1 METVPIGK
9 ETKETL
15 ARSPSFQRFS
25 RFNRDA
31 SAWIAVAD
39 VVLWAAAQHAS
50 QQGGSAIS
58 CWSCGC
64 SSGEEV
70 YYLGMIWQRALASIF
85 PRAGLKLLGTDM
97 CDEKIEIARKG
108 EYPWYSLKGLPLDW
122 HEEYFEAP
130 NFPVG
135 RMKGRPK
142 AAERL
147 EAAKAFAEQD
157 PGPLYKIKGSV
168 KSGVSF
174 MKQDVTEEM
183 PEGPFDIILSR
194 YAVCLYLQ
202 SAQLFTV
209 LADMVQRLRPGGFL
223 VIGAKD
229 HLPNGFCE
237 KFGLTA
243 VDYRGEEVNSIE
255 VLRCIFQKAPCS
267 TPPSPGRTQFYAQF
281 MRQTGGEPYW
291 VAERKQ
297 LERQRLAVRMN
308 QKSRDLMQMAL
319 DEGRRQAESLFT
331 RGSNKTR
338 AEWMQAREV
347 FQESKKLSTGSS
359 IPKEERATRLK
370 SFLKRLEQDLAA
382 RGRKSI
388 AVQLQQFLPS
398 GFKKR
403 KEE

>member
-1 METVPIGK
+1 
-9 ETKETL
+9 
-15 ARSPSFQRFS
+15 
-25 RFNRDA
+25 
-31 SAWIAVAD
+31 
-39 VVLWAAAQHAS
+39 
-50 QQGGSAIS
+50 
-58 CWSCGC
+58 
-64 SSGEEV
+64 
-70 YYLGMIWQRALASIF
+70 
-85 PRAGLKLLGTDM
+85 
-97 CDEKIEIARKG
+97 
-108 EYPWYSLKGLPLDW
+108 
-122 HEEYFEAP
+122 
-130 NFPVG
+130 
-135 RMKGRPK
+135 MKGRPK

-157 PGPLYKIKGSV
+157 VAVVWGFPHGV

-223 VIGAKD
+223 VIGAKETQSD

-255 VLRCIFQKAPCS
+255 VLR
-267 TPPSPGRTQFYAQF
+267 FYAQF

-331 RGSNKTR
+331 RGNKTR

-370 SFLKRLEQDLAA
+370 SFLKRLEQDERLGP
-382 RGRKSI
+382 GREAKLIGS
-388 AVQLQQFLPS
+388 
-398 GFKKR
+398 
-403 KEE
+403 